1 MFFKKIS
8 NEDKILKEFI
18 KKFTGYTPNSLI
30 LYKKAFIHKSVDSSN
45 ILNNNE
51 RLEFLGDSVL
61 NNIIT
66 ILIYNKFP
74 NFDEGKLTQI
84 RSKIVNS
91 SFLSIISQKNKL
103 TNFLKT
109 RTSKLNEKHF
119 YADTLEAFIG
129 AFYLDKGFKKTYY
142 FIENKVFKST
152 DVDELINIETN
163 HKSKLFEFSQKN
175 RFQLRFVTEKT
186 IYDSNLFV
194 SKIFI
199 DDKIVAQGLGT
210 TKKQA
215 EQNASHFAIDNLNNF
230 YKKNGQENLN

>member
-1 MFFKKIS
+1 MFFKKLP

-18 KKFTGYTPNSLI
+18 KKFTGYAPKNLI
-30 LYKKAFIHKSVDSSN
+30 LYRKAFIHKSVDSSN

-61 NNIIT
+61 NNIVT
-66 ILIYNKFP
+66 ILIFNKFQ

-91 SFLSIISQKNKL
+91 SYLSIICQKNKL
-103 TNFLKT
+103 TEFLKT
-109 RTSKLNEKHF
+109 KTSKLNEKHF

-129 AFYLDKGFKKTYY
+129 AFYLDKGFKKTYK
-142 FIENKVFKST
+142 FIENKIFKST
-152 DVDELINIETN
+152 DINELINIETN
-163 HKSKLFEFSQKN
+163 HKSKLFEYSQKN
-175 RFQLRFVTEKT
+175 RFQLKFVTEKT
-186 IYDSNLFV
+186 IYDKNLFV
-194 SKIFI
+194 SKIFV

-215 EQNASHFAIDNLNNF
+215 EQNASHFAIENLNNF
-230 YKKNGQENLN
+230 YKNGQENLN